1 MRNLKQMIFKKNAV
15 LRSVLFLFS
24 FGFLFNTFAE
34 NPPWYSADT
43 VEGIWRTSNYE
54 TKQPELLVRL
64 WSQHDTLFGDVIDV
78 IGLSLMNNPVCQNCT
93 DSLKD
98 APLKGMRIVWGLTR
112 GDKNWRKGK
121 MLDISDGKVYRCEL
135 QLTENGDLSVFSFV
149 NRVFKVGRTF
159 VWKRN

>member
-1 MRNLKQMIFKKNAV
+1 MVYKRFDILKSIHLV
-15 LRSVLFLFS
+15 FLA
-24 FGFLFNTFAE
+24 GFLSVIFAD

-54 TKQPELLVRL
+54 TKEPELLVRI
-64 WSQHDTLFGDVIDV
+64 WSLHDTLYGEVIDV

-93 DSLKD
+93 DSLKG
-98 APLKGMRIVWGLTR
+98 AQLKGMRIVWGLTR
-112 GDKNWRKGK
+112 GDKNWRNGK
-121 MLDISDGKVYRCEL
+121 MRDISDGKVYRCEI

-159 VWKRN
+159 VWKRD